1 MYLREMTSF
10 QNSIRTRKE
19 KTKINQNSTL
29 ANFESL
35 ARETSFESIREMNL
49 YQERLKACL
58 SLIFKICKIEKLTDS
73 EKIRILNTFTKIQ
86 KNPNSKDLGI
96 LYRIKINMAR
106 YSLIKKAES

>member
-10 QNSIRTRKE
+10 HNSIRQKKE
-19 KTKINQNSTL
+19 NSKINGNSTL

-35 ARETSFESIREMNL
+35 ARETSFESIREMKL

-58 SLIFKICKIEKLTDS
+58 TVIFKICKIEKLTDNQ
-73 EKIRILNTFTKIQ
+73 KARILNTFSEIQ

-96 LYRIKINMAR
+96 IYRIKMNMAK
-106 YSLIKKAES
+106 YSLVIKSD